1 MSDLDKLEKVDV
13 ADVDVWGWSDSGH
26 PESWRGTAR
35 TREEAIEEA
44 RAEYGEQQTIV
55 WIQRGMRY
63 PASHYVPES
72 DEVLEFILE
81 RMGLSASDEAPCD
94 AADEW
99 PDVSD
104 EARKA
109 IGRTLD
115 YMMEHVDKWADKH
128 CRPLFWVAV
137 GEPEMIDLVVVN
149 PPMAET
155 PGSES

>member
-1 MSDLDKLEKVDV
+1 MSDLDKLEKVDT
-13 ADVDVWGWSDSGH
+13 AEVWGWEDCAQ
-26 PESWRGTAR
+26 PESWRGTAA
-35 TREEAIEEA
+35 TREEAIENA
-44 RAEYGEQQTIV
+44 RAEYGEHQSIV

-63 PASHYVPES
+63 PASHYVPDS
-72 DEVLEFILE
+72 DDVLDYILE

-109 IGRTLD
+109 LGRTLD

-128 CRPLFWVAV
+128 CRPTFWVAV
-137 GEPEMIDLVVVN
+137 GEPEQIDLTLVS